1 MTSKIPVVRAQRKR
15 GQKGNA
21 LIEFALMSTVLMGM
35 TLGVAD
41 FGRIFASGN
50 KAYTAASAGT
60 AFGSLDAAH
69 YSNFA
74 GMQDA
79 AMANLGNVQGATA
92 VATQTCR
99 CTIGGEPVDCS
110 TEDICGANVPKMTY
124 IEVEVNIPFRTISM
138 VPMVPGL
145 TNVKGKSITRVE

>member
-1 MTSKIPVVRAQRKR
+1 MKSKIPVIRARRER

-41 FGRIFASGN
+41 FGRIFSMGN
-50 KAYTAASAGT
+50 KAYTAAAAGT
-60 AFGSLDAAH
+60 SFGALDAAH
-69 YSNFA
+69 YSNFQ

-79 AMANLGNVQGATA
+79 AVANLGGTTGGTA
-92 VATQTCR
+92 VASQTCR
-99 CTIGGEPVDCS
+99 CEIGGAAVDCQ
-110 TEDICGANVPKMTY
+110 TEDVCGDNTPKITY
-124 IEVEVNIPFRTISM
+124 ITVEVTIPFQGVSM

-145 TNVKGKSITRVE
+145 TQVKGKSTMRVE

>member
-41 FGRIFASGN
+41 FGRIFAAGN

-60 AFGSLDAAH
+60 SFGALDAAH
-69 YSNFA
+69 YSNYQ

-79 AMANLGNVQGATA
+79 ALANLGGVTGATA
-92 VATQTCR
+92 TASQTCR
-99 CTIGGEPVDCS
+99 CEIGGAAVDCA
-110 TEDICGANVPKMTY
+110 TESVCGDNVPKITY
-124 IEVEVNIPFRTISM
+124 ISVEVSIPFRAISM

-145 TNVKGKSITRVE
+145 TIVKGKSVMRVE